1 MFQNIIYKTAMNN
14 MHIIIWFFPLLFIFH
29 DFEEIILIKYW
40 IQKNENHLLSIV
52 PSRFIPVINHIK
64 KISTAAFAFGVAE
77 EYILILIICIISFL
91 SNRYYLWIGCFI
103 AFVLHMVAHIFQ
115 AIFIKKYVPALLTSL
130 ICIPISIAILVNIWN
145 SFSLLKIILYSVL
158 SCFIMI
164 GNLAL
169 IHFLIKSTD

>member
-1 MFQNIIYKTAMNN
+1 MVFSFTLYFPRFWRNYSYKILDSKKRKSSSINSTVKIYTC
-14 MHIIIWFFPLLFIFH
+14 
-29 DFEEIILIKYW
+29 Y
-40 IQKNENHLLSIV
+40 QSY
-52 PSRFIPVINHIK
+52 K

-103 AFVLHMVAHIFQ
+103 AFVLHMVIHIFQ
-115 AIFIKKYVPALLTSL
+115 AIFIKKYIPALLTSL

-145 SFSLLKIILYSVL
+145 NFSLLKIILYSVL
-158 SCFIMI
+158 SCIIMI

-169 IHFLIKSTD
+169 IHFVIKSTDWTARALL

>member
-1 MFQNIIYKTAMNN
+1 MNN
-14 MHIIIWFFPLLFIFH
+14 MHIIIWFFALLFIFH

-91 SNRYYLWIGCFI
+91 SNWYYL
-103 AFVLHMVAHIFQ
+103 
-115 AIFIKKYVPALLTSL
+115 
-130 ICIPISIAILVNIWN
+130 
-145 SFSLLKIILYSVL
+145 
-158 SCFIMI
+158 
-164 GNLAL
+164 
-169 IHFLIKSTD
+169 